1 MGFPNSIKS
10 LIDDFK
16 KLPGIGEKTA
26 ERLAL
31 ATLNLDVDE
40 IEKFS
45 NSLQNIKT
53 KIRRCSICNGLSEE
67 EVCEICLDETKEK
80 EIICVVE
87 DLKNVYLIE
96 RINVFNGKFH
106 VLDGLISPTLGKG
119 PDDINLESLI
129 KRVKESE
136 VKEIILAFKPSIEG
150 ETTALYI
157 SKKLKDYNLTI
168 SKLAYGLPMGADMDY
183 VDSLTLELA
192 LEERKKV
199 S

>member
-96 RINVFNGKFH
+96 RINVFNGKYH

>member
-45 NSLQNIKT
+45 NSLQNIKI

-96 RINVFNGKFH
+96 KINVFNGKFH

-129 KRVKESE
+129 KRVKEKE